1 MSHSIDHLRH
11 LLSSQKLNLY
21 YVRCRVSVC
30 MLALHPPANE
40 LQATQTSSM
49 HAHKNTL
56 RISTSAGKYPTNLTL
71 LFFPT
76 RWPKCV
82 CVWVSMN
89 IFVRVKCARVR
100 IIFPQWFN
108 VVCLFFSSTNCY
120 SFSDTIQYAFAAHA
134 FALPTH
140 KRTTQTT
147 TFEQK
152 KANWCETHRDQ

>member
-108 VVCLFFSSTNCY
+108 VVCLFFLNELLQFFGYNTVRICRSRIRP
-120 SFSDTIQYAFAAHA
+120 SDT
-134 FALPTH
+134 
-140 KRTTQTT
+140 
-147 TFEQK
+147 QK
-152 KANWCETHRDQ
+152 DHTNNNI

>member
-49 HAHKNTL
+49 HVARTQKHTPNFHIGRKISNKINTVIL
-56 RISTSAGKYPTNLTL
+56 SNSLAQ
-71 LFFPT
+71 
-76 RWPKCV
+76 V

-152 KANWCETHRDQ
+152 KAN

>member
-82 CVWVSMN
+82 CVGFHEY
-89 IFVRVKCARVR
+89 ICACKMCSRSNH
-100 IIFPQWFN
+100 FST
-108 VVCLFFSSTNCY
+108 VVQCSLPFFSSTNCY

-152 KANWCETHRDQ
+152 KAN